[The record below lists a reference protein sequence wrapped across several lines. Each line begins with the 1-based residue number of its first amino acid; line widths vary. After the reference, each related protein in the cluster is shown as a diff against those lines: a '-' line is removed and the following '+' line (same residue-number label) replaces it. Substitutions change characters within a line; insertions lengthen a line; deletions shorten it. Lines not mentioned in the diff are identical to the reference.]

1 MLHFVTPAWLF
12 GLLLMPL
19 LALVHWQTV
28 QRERDALEDFASHGA
43 LRKMDVRPGAD
54 LRLWRGLMLLGALAF
69 ALVALAQ
76 PRWGQS
82 GTAARLAD
90 AGSLVVVFDV
100 SKSMRVRDMG
110 DASRLQAAQT
120 MLEELL
126 GDLAGWRVGMVAF
139 AGEAEAVCP
148 LTTDHEAVRTL
159 MARAR
164 PGAVGGKG
172 SDLEAGL
179 RAAAPLFRHAG
190 PRHVLVVSDG
200 EALEGDAQG
209 AVAALRAAK
218 ATAHALGVGT
228 PEGGPVPA
236 EPDVWG
242 NPTFL
247 TYRGEQVVSKLDVRS
262 LTRLAAA
269 TGGEFVS
276 ASDPK
281 ALKALAGALGVE
293 AGTGVAKAAT
303 AEGAQPYEL
312 FQLPLLLALLLWLGE
327 AALALV
333 GRPRRERRFG
343 DVLRGMLR
351 RPVLENGVAGLRRTG
366 VPALLIMIALTQG
379 GWTWYPTWL
388 PNGEA
393 AQAYQTGDL
402 PRAEKLLRGALAH
415 DPENFRLKYNL
426 GNVLYER
433 GNFDEAERVYT
444 DALRDT
450 DDAARPVVRYNLG
463 NAHFRL
469 AEKKGD
475 PKGYQQAI
483 ADYEAVIA
491 VRPDDTEAKHNLE
504 VARERLKQAQR
515 QSQKPQSGSGGG
527 NQARG
532 GQSGSPTPVG
542 VQTRYK
548 PPPMKNLPS
557 QGEVDSLLRALEA
570 DERQR
575 QAEQAQEPP
584 PGQSGAGPD
593 AQNLLEQALGGL
605 DLEKD
610 W

>member
-19 LALVHWQTV
+19 LALIHWQTV

-43 LRKMDVRPGAD
+43 LAKMDVRPGAD
-54 LRLWRGLMLLGALAF
+54 LRLWRGLLLLGALAF

-82 GTAARLAD
+82 GTEIKRTD
-90 AGSLVVVFDV
+90 AGSLVVVLDV

-110 DASRLQAAQT
+110 DGSRLQAAQ
-120 MLEELL
+120 LVLDELL
-126 GDLAGWRVGMVAF
+126 GELAGWRVGLVAF

-164 PGAVGGKG
+164 PGAAFGKG

-179 RAAAPLFRHAG
+179 RAAAPLFRHPG

-200 EALEGDAQG
+200 EALAGDAQA
-209 AVAALRAAK
+209 AVAAVREAR

-228 PEGGPVPA
+228 QEGGPVPA

-242 NPTFL
+242 NATFV
-247 TYRGEQVVSKLDVRS
+247 TYRGEQVVSKLDVRTLS
-262 LTRLAAA
+262 RLADA
-269 TGGEFVS
+269 TRGEMVL
-276 ASDPK
+276 ASDQ
-281 ALKALAGALGVE
+281 KALASLTGALGFA
-293 AGTGVAKAAT
+293 AGAGVAKTAAAVAT

-312 FQLPLLLALLLWLGE
+312 FQLPLLLALLCWLGE

-333 GRPRRERRFG
+333 GRPRRERRFAE
-343 DVLRGMLR
+343 VLRGALR
-351 RPVLENGVAGLRRTG
+351 RPAAVVVLA
-366 VPALLIMIALTQG
+366 AIALTQG
-379 GWTWYPTWL
+379 AWTWYPTWL

-402 PRAEKLLRGALAH
+402 PRAEQLLRGALAQ

-433 GNFDEAERVYT
+433 GNFDEAERVYAS
-444 DALRDT
+444 ALQGA
-450 DDAARPVVRYNLG
+450 DDATRPVVRYNLG
-463 NAHFRL
+463 NAHFRQ

-483 ADYEAVIA
+483 ADYEAVLA
-491 VRPDDTEAKHNLE
+491 ARPNDAEAADNLTL
-504 VARERLKQAQR
+504 ARERLKQARR
-515 QSQKPQSGSGGG
+515 QSQKPQGGSGGG
-527 NQARG
+527 SQA
-532 GQSGSPTPVG
+532 SGSQNNGPTPVG

-593 AQNLLEQALGGL
+593 AQKLLEQALGGL